1 MSEPNQNSQLLTL
14 RGKGGMARSATTAE
28 QRGASPEALQE
39 EEECLSFGYLR
50 GLRDQARSI
59 EFRFANNNRQAFPYG
74 WLGPAQYNPSAGI
87 LLKFVGDLVYYVLIE
102 GSNLNRLVNGAISL
116 YDRGILRH
124 RVTWVREMTRHELEK
139 AGEGEVTVER
149 IHTVSCRP
157 DEEPKERGLAGAVP
171 GTARLT

>member
-1 MSEPNQNSQLLTL
+1 MPGV
-14 RGKGGMARSATTAE
+14 RVSA
-28 QRGASPEALQE
+28 GP
-39 EEECLSFGYLR
+39 
-50 GLRDQARSI
+50 DQARSI

-124 RVTWVREMTRHELEK
+124 RVTWVREMTRQ
-139 AGEGEVTVER
+139 ER
-149 IHTVSCRP
+149 SRP
-157 DEEPKERGLAGAVP
+157 GRGK
-171 GTARLT
+171 